1 MSTEGLYVEKA
12 SGRVW
17 VDGHLKPEHLS
28 QREITFIFH
37 LATCQGKTCSRE
49 ESVKAVYETQ
59 YDPADDQRLDA
70 MVGRIRRKI
79 GDTAHP
85 RRFLLTLHACGHC
98 LNECK
103 EYIDPR
109 N

>member
-1 MSTEGLYVEKA
+1 MPTEGLYVEKS

-17 VDGHLKPEHLS
+17 VDGHLRPDRLS
-28 QREITFIFH
+28 KREVKFILH
-37 LATCQGKTCSRE
+37 LAACREKISSRQ
-49 ESVKAVYETQ
+49 ESVKAVFGTE

-79 GDTAHP
+79 GDTTRP
-85 RRFLLTLHACGHC
+85 PRFLFTFHARGHC
-98 LNECK
+98 LQG
-103 EYIDPR
+103 YIEPH